1 MSWTVLEHPEFAV
14 EREDLDSEVAEK
26 LDALIL
32 LLEQYGPQLG
42 RPYVDTCSGSGHAN
56 MKEMRFKIG
65 GVWRFAFAFD
75 EERNAVILVGRDK
88 QGQNQ
93 KRFYKDLIAVA
104 DRRFD
109 EWLAA
114 E

>member
-1 MSWTVLEHPEFAV
+1 MSWNVLEHPEFVV
-14 EREDLDSEVAEK
+14 EREELDDEVAQK

-32 LLEQYGPQLG
+32 SSSIWPQLG
-42 RPYVDTCSGSGHAN
+42 RPYVDTLSGSGHAN

-75 EERNAVILVGRDK
+75 EERNAVILVGGDK

-109 EWLAA
+109 EWLAV